1 MLNLH
6 YIINPSNNSTM
17 DDFKRFF
24 YQYSPAIFIPLA
36 VFLFILAAFC
46 PIMDVLGKDQA
57 NGLKIIFSGDGL
69 GFCRFAATMMVLF
82 PIGTAILSII
92 KPHNNGALA
101 PLIGFAL
108 CLISAIAYI
117 MALPDMVTI
126 KWGAGFYMFF
136 AFIGIALNSILLIS
150 KA

>member
-1 MLNLH
+1 
-6 YIINPSNNSTM
+6 M

-24 YQYSPAIFIPLA
+24 YQYSQAIFIPLA
-36 VFLFILAAFC
+36 VILFIFAAFC
-46 PIMDVLGKDQA
+46 PIMDIFGKETA
-57 NGLKIIFSGDGL
+57 NGLKIIFEGNGL

-92 KPHNNGALA
+92 KPNNNGALA
-101 PLIGFAL
+101 PLVGFAL
-108 CLISAIAYI
+108 CFISAIAYV

-136 AFIGIALNSILLIS
+136 SFIGIALNSVLLIS